1 MLKRTR
7 KYTAKIKCIKNIK
20 VPQIKKNNKKE
31 VAKEE
36 CTIPQS
42 IPLSSFSRLTLGR
55 VEHHENDVRSYVESQ
70 SPNEKIIF
78 LEKVK
83 TERILEREIDC
94 WDVRTDGINYWV
106 LTNPTNLY
114 SQDDFQSLD
123 YLLSFHIGL
132 AARIYTKLTPSV
144 NEEEKERLLAAWRR
158 WEQAAEAFDSA
169 DEAEEFQAIGMRCRE
184 CLLTLIRG
192 IANDSMIPRGQGIP
206 KKSDF
211 IHWSEIIAQT
221 IASGASADR
230 VRGYLRAISKSTWEL
245 VNWLTHTRNAVR
257 LDGQLA
263 IDATQGV
270 LAAFS
275 SVLIKYER
283 SLPDRCPNC
292 DSYRISSIYE
302 SKANSYITIC
312 EKCGWVESID

>member
-1 MLKRTR
+1 M
-7 KYTAKIKCIKNIK
+7 A
-20 VPQIKKNNKKE
+20 QAKKNNKKE
-31 VAKEE
+31 AVEEE

-42 IPLSSFSRLTLGR
+42 LPLSSFTRLTLGH
-55 VEHHENDVRSYVESQ
+55 VEHDENDVRSYVESQ
-70 SPNEKIIF
+70 SPDEKVIY

-94 WDVRTDGINYWV
+94 WNVHTDRIKYWV

-123 YLLSFHIGL
+123 FLLSFHIGL
-132 AARIYTKLTPSV
+132 AARIYTKPTASA
-144 NEEEKERLLAAWRR
+144 NEEEKERLFAAWRR
-158 WEQAAEAFDSA
+158 WEQLAEAFDSA

-192 IANDSMIPRGQGIP
+192 IANDSMIPEGQETP

-221 IASGASADR
+221 IAGGASSDR
-230 VRGYLRAISKSTWEL
+230 VRGYLKSISKSTWEL
-245 VNWLTHTRNAVR
+245 VNWLTHANNAVR
-257 LDGQLA
+257 KDGELA
-263 IDATQGV
+263 VYATQNV

-283 SLPDRCPNC
+283 RLPDRCPNC
-292 DSYRISSIYE
+292 TSYKITSVYE
-302 SKANSYITIC
+302 SEINSHITIC
-312 EKCGWVESID
+312 EKCGWSDLNEKINESN